1 MKIIFVFTLL
11 SLSLG
16 AFAKTNEDGCLD
28 CDKKLSGA
36 KPVETSEYDAVN
48 QAMIEEV
55 KVLGNQICDTMM
67 LYKNFGKP
75 TYVAFEK
82 MVLKFL
88 QIDPEENSNYRQEV
102 SSFWNQYNKHM
113 ICTTPHKGYETPQ
126 HLLKRVV
133 DMNDMTSF
141 YFDYFLEDK
150 DIAVNAVEWRD
161 GHPETVVDYLD
172 TIIEDPRSEELYD
185 LATVR
190 QLRGFLVNTY
200 GGKKA
205 TELLQQNT

>member
-55 KVLGNQICDTMM
+55 KVLANQLCDTMLLFKGM
-67 LYKNFGKP
+67 GKP
-75 TYVAFEK
+75 TYLAFERG
-82 MVLKFL
+82 VLKFL
-88 QIDPEENSNYRQEV
+88 DIDKKENPNYRAEI
-102 SSFWNQYNKHM
+102 SKFWNQYSEYM
-113 ICTTPHKGYETPQ
+113 ICTNERVGYDSPQ

-133 DMNDMTSF
+133 DMSSITAF
-141 YFDYFLEDK
+141 YFEYFLEDEN
-150 DIAVNAVEWRD
+150 INVNAIEWKD
-161 GHPETVVDYLD
+161 GQPETVVDYLD
-172 TIIEDPRSEELYD
+172 SIIADPNLEHIYD
-185 LATVR
+185 LETVKH
-190 QLRGFLVNTY
+190 LRSFLVSRI
-200 GGKKA
+200 GAKKA
-205 TELLQQNT
+205 VEVLDA

>member
-16 AFAKTNEDGCLD
+16 VFAKTNEDGCLE

-55 KVLGNQICDTMM
+55 KVLANQICDTMM

-113 ICTTPHKGYETPQ
+113 ICTTPHNGYETPQ

-133 DMNDMTSF
+133 DMNVTSSF
-141 YFDYFLEDK
+141 YFEYFLQDES
-150 DIAVNAVEWRD
+150 IAVNAIEWRGD
-161 GHPETVVDYLD
+161 QPETVVDYLD
-172 TIIEDPRSEELYD
+172 TILADPSSKELYD
-185 LATVR
+185 LETVKH
-190 QLRGFLVNTY
+190 LRTLLVNVI
-200 GGKKA
+200 GGKRAK
-205 TELLQQNT
+205 EILNS